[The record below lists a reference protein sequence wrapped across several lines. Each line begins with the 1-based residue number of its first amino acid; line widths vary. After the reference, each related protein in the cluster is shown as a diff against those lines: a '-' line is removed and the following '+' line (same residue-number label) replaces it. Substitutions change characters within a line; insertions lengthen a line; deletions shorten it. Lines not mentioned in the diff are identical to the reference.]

1 MKELEKRLNAVL
13 EKGKEVRKLTNEML
27 EELEYIDNMDI
38 KAYDLVDNVTMINK
52 VSNLKD
58 EITDILKKI
67 VEGI

>member
-13 EKGKEVRKLTNEML
+13 EKGKEVRKLTNEII

-67 VEGI
+67 AEGI